1 VRAGHP
7 GAALPND
14 AVKPMAQIVDVAQI
28 LDEQRTSWTH
38 IRIVVLC
45 FLMLFLDGID
55 NLGMAYVAPALSQ
68 AWHLGRGAL
77 GPVFTAGV
85 AGNAIGALLIGPLAD
100 RFGRK
105 STTIITVVYFAVLT
119 LAVTQA
125 SDLTELMVLRFMAGL
140 GLGSLVPMAVVIAS
154 EFAPRHTRA
163 RLVTLAAC
171 GYAIGA
177 ASSGLIAAQV
187 VPAYGWQG
195 MFYLGGVVP
204 LLLAAAM
211 YFWLPESVRLLAL
224 RPGTRDRIARTLRDI
239 NSDLSFADD
248 VTFTVSQERTE
259 KAPRVFQLFTEGRVP
274 ITLLLW
280 FIIFLNTTVLNLLNS
295 WLPTLVNSIGLPQIV
310 ALRVA
315 SSLQFG
321 GLVGVI
327 SMGMLADRFGF
338 FRVLAAGF
346 FVAAIFVGLIGS
358 AGAVAAALAATI
370 AVAGFCNIGCQ
381 ITNAA
386 MAATLYPTDIRSTG
400 VNWAHGVARILSTVG
415 PLLGGILLEY
425 EWPLRDIFMLFSV
438 PLFIAC
444 GSILVLQ
451 SVVHA
456 RDKARSSALPAGQS
470 AVA

>member
-1 VRAGHP
+1 
-7 GAALPND
+7 
-14 AVKPMAQIVDVAQI
+14 MADIVDVGQI
-28 LDEQRTSWTH
+28 LDEQKTGPAH
-38 IRIVVLC
+38 IRIVALC

-68 AWHLGRGAL
+68 AWHLGRGTL

-105 STTIITVVYFAVLT
+105 STTILTVVYFAVLT

-125 SDLTELMVLRFMAGL
+125 SDLTELMVLRFLAGL

-154 EFAPRHTRA
+154 EFAPRATRA

-177 ASSGLIAAQV
+177 ASGGLIAAQI
-187 VPAYGWQG
+187 VPGYGWQG

-204 LLLAAAM
+204 LLLAVAM
-211 YFWLPESVRLLAL
+211 YFWLPESVRFLAL
-224 RPGTRDRIARTLRDI
+224 RPGTKARIAHTLTTI
-239 NSDLSFADD
+239 NPALRFADD
-248 VTFTVSQERTE
+248 VTFTLTQESTAE
-259 KAPRVFQLFTEGRVP
+259 TPRVVQLFTDGRVAM
-274 ITLLLW
+274 TLLLW
-280 FIIFLNTTVLNLLNS
+280 FIIFLNTTVLNLLNN
-295 WLPTLVNSIGLPQIV
+295 WLPTLVNSTGLPQAV

-338 FRVLAAGF
+338 FRVLATGF
-346 FVAAIFVGLIGS
+346 FVAAAFVGLIGS
-358 AGAVAAALAATI
+358 VGAAAMVLAATI
-370 AVAGFCNIGCQ
+370 AIAGFCNIGCQ

-425 EWPLRDIFMLFSV
+425 EWPLRDIFLLFSV

-456 RDKARSSALPAGQS
+456 RDKARRSDLPAQG
-470 AVA
+470 AAA

>member
-1 VRAGHP
+1 
-7 GAALPND
+7 
-14 AVKPMAQIVDVAQI
+14 MAQIVDLSQI
-28 LDEQRTSWTH
+28 LDDQKTGRAH

-85 AGNAIGALLIGPLAD
+85 TGVALGALLTGPLAD
-100 RFGRK
+100 RFGRRP
-105 STTIITVVYFAVLT
+105 TTIVTVVYFAVLT
-119 LAVTQA
+119 LMVTQA
-125 SDLTELMVLRFMAGL
+125 SNLSQLIVLRFFAGL

-163 RLVTLAAC
+163 RLVTLASC

-177 ASSGLIAAQV
+177 ASGGLIAAQV
-187 VPAYGWQG
+187 VPSYGWQG
-195 MFYLGGVVP
+195 MFYLGGVLP
-204 LLLAAAM
+204 LVLAAAM

-224 RPGTRDRIARTLRDI
+224 RPGTRHQIARTLRSI
-239 NSDLSFADD
+239 NPALEFSDD
-248 VTFTVSQERTE
+248 TIFTLSQEGVANT
-259 KAPRVFQLFTEGRVP
+259 PRVFQLFTERRLAM
-274 ITLLLW
+274 TLLLW
-280 FIIFLNTTVLNLLNS
+280 FVIFLNTTVLNLLNN
-295 WLPTLVNSIGLPQIV
+295 WLPTLINSTGLPQVV

-327 SMGMLADRFGF
+327 TMGMLADRFGF
-338 FRVLAAGF
+338 FPVLAAGF
-346 FVAAIFVGLIGS
+346 FVAACFVGLIGS
-358 AGAVAAALAATI
+358 VGAAAAVLAATI
-370 AVAGFCNIGCQ
+370 AIAGFCNIGCQ

-415 PLLGGILLEY
+415 PLLGGILLAY
-425 EWPLRDIFMLFSV
+425 EWPLQNIFWLFSL
-438 PLFIAC
+438 PLFVGC
-444 GSILVLQ
+444 GAILMLQ
-451 SVVHA
+451 QVVRA
-456 RDKARSSALPAGQS
+456 RDATHKASLATGQS
-470 AVA
+470 AAA

>member
-1 VRAGHP
+1 
-7 GAALPND
+7 
-14 AVKPMAQIVDVAQI
+14 MAQIVDVGQI
-28 LDEQRTSWTH
+28 LDEQKTGPGH
-38 IRIVVLC
+38 IRIVALC

-85 AGNAIGALLIGPLAD
+85 TGVAIGALVTGPLAD

-105 STTIITVVYFAVLT
+105 STTIVTVIYFSILT
-119 LAVTQA
+119 LLVAQA
-125 SDLTELMVLRFMAGL
+125 SNLTELMVLRFFAGL

-154 EFAPRHTRA
+154 EFAPRATRA
-163 RLVTLAAC
+163 RLVTLASC

-177 ASSGLIAAQV
+177 ACGGLIAAEV
-187 VPAYGWQG
+187 VPVYGWQG

-224 RPGTRDRIARTLRDI
+224 RPGTGARIARTLATI
-239 NSDLSFADD
+239 NPALRFADD
-248 VTFTVSQERTE
+248 ATFTLAQESAENT
-259 KAPRVFQLFTEGRVP
+259 PRVIQLFTEGRVAM
-274 ITLLLW
+274 TLLLW

-295 WLPTLVNSIGLPQIV
+295 WLPTLVNSTGLPQAV

-327 SMGMLADRFGF
+327 SMGVFADRFGF
-338 FRVLAAGF
+338 FRVLAVGF
-346 FVAAIFVGLIGS
+346 FVAATFVGLIGS
-358 AGAVAAALAATI
+358 VGTAAAVLAATI
-370 AVAGFCNIGCQ
+370 AIAGFCNIGCQ
-381 ITNAA
+381 ITDAA

-425 EWPLRDIFMLFSV
+425 QWPLRDIFLLFSV

-444 GSILVLQ
+444 GSILFLQ
-451 SVVHA
+451 SVVNT
-456 RDKARSSALPAGQS
+456 RDRTRLAKLPAGQN
-470 AVA
+470 AAA